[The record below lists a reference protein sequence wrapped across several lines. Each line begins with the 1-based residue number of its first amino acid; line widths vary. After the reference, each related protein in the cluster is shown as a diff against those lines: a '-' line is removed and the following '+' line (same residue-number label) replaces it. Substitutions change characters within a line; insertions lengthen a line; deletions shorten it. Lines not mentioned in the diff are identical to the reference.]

1 MDIQLITW
9 FVVFTLIM
17 IVMAF
22 TVFVEVPR

>member
-22 TVFVEVPR
+22 TVLVEVPR